1 MAKTANFKLYNGT
14 SWEEMVFPPATHSHS
29 EYAPSTALAEYL
41 KSSTASTLY
50 QAIDS
55 DLTAIAG
62 LTGTKGL
69 LKKTGDGLW
78 SLDTNTYLTS
88 HQSLANY
95 STLANTIKSLSI
107 SGKTITYTKG
117 DGNTGT
123 LTTQDTT
130 YSNATTS
137 AAGLM
142 SAADKTH
149 LNTLVGLLTN
159 SKTTVDTIAEVLK
172 VFEDYPEGTNLANAL
187 SGKLDKAGGEISGNL
202 SVTGD
207 INASTIAAFSVSAL
221 GIDSMG
227 SIKEEGSYLY
237 EKYLGKTAQATDSAK
252 LGGVDAA
259 SYATQTWVNNKG
271 YVTTNVVK
279 ISLSSD
285 NGTISSSDLAILN
298 ARPHH
303 VVFERGGM
311 YYFAENLSG
320 STTWY
325 YSCNVYYDGNKITKR
340 VIAINKTRGD
350 YSKTDYT
357 YSPDFSGL
365 LTTSAASAAYL
376 GINATAKDSEKLG
389 GTAASSYVL
398 TSDSRLSNSRPASDV
413 YSWAKA
419 STKPSYAWSEIT
431 SKPTTFTPASH
442 THDYLPLS
450 GGTLSGTLTLPVN
463 TPQIQFRDGHS
474 SYDAVIS
481 YGTDGNEAMVFS
493 TKNAVTSFMFVN
505 GEDTVKNVNGG
516 RWTALTPGL
525 QIKNNCVSIGKLIA
539 NGVTPTYKLNVDGS
553 LNATTIYENGKAIAT
568 QNWVSA
574 QGYAPQY
581 SPSFTGLYLD
591 DSVIYTDGYEFF
603 FPTGGGGSYTIATQ
617 DWASGAFLGKTAK
630 ATSATV
636 ADSANAVAWGNIS
649 GKPNSYYTLPTASS
663 STLGGV
669 KTTSTVTSNSGYT
682 ACPIISGVPYYK
694 DTNTTYTFTNKAA
707 TLAWNT
713 TSTIAT
719 VGGVDI
725 TVKLPA
731 NPDTNTTY
739 SNATTSAAGLM
750 SAADKTKLDGIATG
764 ANNYTYTLPTRLAE
778 SSTGGYNSAN
788 EAVIQGWH
796 YMAATGTQRPPFKQ
810 VDGQTGNDYRIMTT
824 AYSSSWLQ
832 QIATDFRSND
842 IFTRRCQNGTW
853 QDWTALVKMQPGLT
867 SPAGTNNSIAR
878 WDNSRNA
885 TIKDSKVTIDDNGN
899 LSTTGTIN
907 SYTLGSACAKS
918 YTDSSSASAISTG
931 TSLVTERDVYYGL
944 PTINGSHSYTSSTTI
959 YAPTSAGSKDQV
971 LVSNGS
977 GSPYWKSLSTT
988 GGSSGAVTKLWSGQA
1003 MLGDICNHLYTSG
1016 GMRFVIFAYHNDYD
1030 LYSTM
1035 FVQEY
1040 NRGEYVA
1047 YGVANN
1053 WGDGGCFVDATLGSQ
1068 EDWDSSTFDIDA
1080 CEVYAIY
1087 MFSN

>member
-50 QAIDS
+50 QAIDA

-142 SAADKTH
+142 SATDKTN
-149 LNTLVGLLTN
+149 LNTLVNLLADN
-159 SKTTVDTIAEVLK
+159 DSNTTVDTIREVLN
-172 VFEDYPEGTNLANAL
+172 VFSNYPEGTNLANAL
-187 SGKLDKAGGEISGNL
+187 AGKLD
-202 SVTGD
+202 T
-207 INASTIAAFSVSAL
+207 
-221 GIDSMG
+221 
-227 SIKEEGSYLY
+227 
-237 EKYLGKTAQATDSAK
+237 TAQAADSAK
-252 LGGVDAA
+252 LGGVTAS
-259 SYATQTWVNNKG
+259 SYATQAWVKSQG
-271 YVTTNVVK
+271 YA
-279 ISLSSD
+279 
-285 NGTISSSDLAILN
+285 SSS
-298 ARPHH
+298 
-303 VVFERGGM
+303 
-311 YYFAENLSG
+311 
-320 STTWY
+320 
-325 YSCNVYYDGNKITKR
+325 
-340 VIAINKTRGD
+340 
-350 YSKTDYT
+350 
-357 YSPDFSGL
+357 SPSFSGL
-365 LTTSAASAAYL
+365 TLDDGALYTYGAEFYLPSSGGVFTLATEDFVTGKGYITGITKSMVTTALGYTPPTTNTTYSAGTGLSLSGTSFSVSY
-376 GINATAKDSEKLG
+376 GTTA
-389 GTAASSYVL
+389 GTACQGN
-398 TSDSRLSNSRPASDV
+398 DSRLSDSRNAKDV
-413 YSWAKA
+413 YDWAKA

-944 PTINGSHSYTSSTTI
+944 PTINGSHSYTSNTTI
-959 YAPTSAGSKDQV
+959 YAPTSAGSNTQV
-971 LVSNGS
+971 LISSGS
-977 GSPYWKSLSTT
+977 GAPQWFSLKTVNGNSLLGSGNVQIS
-988 GGSSGAVTKLWSGQA
+988 GGSGGGATLYWSGRSTLSKLTTTIFNA
-1003 MLGDICNHLYTSG
+1003 VATKVNGRSPLVAIKIDNGDLTGWALGRYDDFSVGTTYDDTASFTGFLANGYGDVEEFYGAYFYGSWVGTNYTATEIYVIG
-1016 GMRFVIFAYHNDYD
+1016 G
-1030 LYSTM
+1030 
-1035 FVQEY
+1035 
-1040 NRGEYVA
+1040 
-1047 YGVANN
+1047 
-1053 WGDGGCFVDATLGSQ
+1053 
-1068 EDWDSSTFDIDA
+1068 
-1080 CEVYAIY
+1080 
-1087 MFSN
+1087 